1 MSLRIA
7 KPEHE
12 VAYQDLCA
20 LINKHADKMSPIE
33 LLAVASNMLG
43 KLLAMQDQR
52 VTTVDLAKETMVRN
66 IEHGNR
72 QAVEQLMKSDGR
84 G

>member
-1 MSLRIA
+1 MSIKLA

-20 LINKHADKMSPIE
+20 LLGKHAAKLSSLEM
-33 LLAVASNMLG
+33 LAVASNMLG

-52 VTTVDLAKETMVRN
+52 TVSISLAKEIMVRN

-72 QAVEQLMKSDGR
+72 QAVDELMASKGNA
-84 G
+84 